1 MKPKDIQRALANAGF
16 YNGAIDGHTGPL
28 TRHALVLFQTDQGLD
43 ADGVLDHDTEA
54 KLQTFLPQAEGG

>member
-1 MKPKDIQRALANAGF
+1 MRPKDIQRALADAGV

-28 TRHALVLFQTDQGLD
+28 TRHGIARFQADQGLD

-54 KLQTFLPQAEGG
+54 KLATLLPQAEGS